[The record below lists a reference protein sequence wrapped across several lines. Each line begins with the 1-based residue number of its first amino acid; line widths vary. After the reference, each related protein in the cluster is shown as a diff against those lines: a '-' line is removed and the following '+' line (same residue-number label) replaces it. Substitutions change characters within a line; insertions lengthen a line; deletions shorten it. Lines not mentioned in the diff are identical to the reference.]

1 MELLCSTAMQY
12 CIICKVRCSM
22 RSPETTIKPCA
33 EYSLE

>member
-12 CIICKVRCSM
+12 YIICNVRCSM
-22 RSPETTIKPCA
+22 RSPETTIKPCE